1 MNLFRQIFLS
11 LKMMINWTVV
21 YNKKKDRKKMDCNFI
36 SVRDDIDFKCI
47 VYIDDI
53 FYFTSYF
60 KGYILRQVIHKS

>member
-1 MNLFRQIFLS
+1 
-11 LKMMINWTVV
+11 
-21 YNKKKDRKKMDCNFI
+21 MDCNFI